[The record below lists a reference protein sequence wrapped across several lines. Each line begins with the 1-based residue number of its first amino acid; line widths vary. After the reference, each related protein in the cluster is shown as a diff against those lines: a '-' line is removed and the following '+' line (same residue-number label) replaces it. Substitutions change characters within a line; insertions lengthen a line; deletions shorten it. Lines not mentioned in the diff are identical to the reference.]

1 MTNVI
6 QELIQSSKNAQVAYE
21 QELEKLSHELES
33 QKHYWETLVKE
44 MENKHKSMVENYE
57 IKISELKSKN

>member
-21 QELEKLSHELES
+21 QELEKLSHEL
-33 QKHYWETLVKE
+33 
-44 MENKHKSMVENYE
+44 
-57 IKISELKSKN
+57 